1 MVIFVTL
8 SKSALYRIGVL
19 EFLSDVD
26 QGQLKKATSFPF
38 CPNNFLGANY
48 KFNNANIMAPPFILS
63 IIIFLFLLAGIRI
76 IFEYKR
82 ALKFRF
88 GKYVKTLQP
97 GFRWII
103 PLVETIQTVDIR
115 VITINIISQE
125 VMTEDNVPCSIDGV
139 VFFKINNPEKAVLE
153 VEEYRFAITQ
163 LAQAALRDVCGKVE
177 LDTILSKREE
187 MGKNIKAIVE
197 LETKEWGIEIIDVKI
212 KDIQLPENMKRMMAN
227 QAEAERSRRARIIL
241 ALAEEQAAGK
251 LLEAGK
257 LIDQSPSAI
266 KLRLYQTLSNIAAEK
281 NSTILFP
288 FPEEVLPRNPVKKSK
303 NKK

>member
-1 MVIFVTL
+1 MNPPLI
-8 SKSALYRIGVL
+8 IGL
-19 EFLSDVD
+19 L
-26 QGQLKKATSFPF
+26 
-38 CPNNFLGANY
+38 LG
-48 KFNNANIMAPPFILS
+48 
-63 IIIFLFLLAGIRI
+63 LFFLAGIRI

-88 GKYVKTLQP
+88 GKYIKTLQP

-103 PLVETIQTVDIR
+103 PFIETIQIVDIR
-115 VITINIISQE
+115 VITFNIVSQE

-139 VFFKINNPEKAVLE
+139 VFFKIDNPEKAVLE
-153 VEEYRFAITQ
+153 VEEYKFAITQ
-163 LAQAALRDVCGKVE
+163 LSQAALRDVCGKVE

-197 LETKEWGIEIIDVKI
+197 QETGEWGIVIIDVKI
-212 KDIQLPENMKRMMAN
+212 KDIQLPENMRRMMAN

-266 KLRLYQTLSNIAAEK
+266 KLRLYQTLSNIASEK

-288 FPEEVLPRNPVKKSK
+288 FPEEMLPRNPKKE
-303 NKK
+303 

>member
-1 MVIFVTL
+1 MSFTIFF
-8 SKSALYRIGVL
+8 S
-19 EFLSDVD
+19 
-26 QGQLKKATSFPF
+26 
-38 CPNNFLGANY
+38 
-48 KFNNANIMAPPFILS
+48 IL
-63 IIIFLFLLAGIRI
+63 IFLFLFGGIRI
-76 IFEYKR
+76 VFEYKR

-88 GKYVKTLQP
+88 GKYIKILEP

-103 PLVETIQTVDIR
+103 PIVESIQVVDIR

-139 VFFKINNPEKAVLE
+139 VFFKVSNPEKAVLE
-153 VEEYRFAITQ
+153 VEEFNFAITQ

-187 MGKNIKAIVE
+187 MGKNIKSIVE
-197 LETKEWGIEIIDVKI
+197 HETKDWGIEIIDVKI
-212 KDIQLPENMKRMMAN
+212 KDIQLPENMRRMMAN

-266 KLRLYQTLSNIAAEK
+266 KLRLYQTLANIASEK

-288 FPEEVLPRNPVKKSK
+288 FPEEVLPRNKK
-303 NKK
+303 KKD

>member
-1 MVIFVTL
+1 MNQMV
-8 SKSALYRIGVL
+8 
-19 EFLSDVD
+19 
-26 QGQLKKATSFPF
+26 
-38 CPNNFLGANY
+38 
-48 KFNNANIMAPPFILS
+48 ILS
-63 IIIFLFLLAGIRI
+63 IILVLFLFSGIKI
-76 IFEYKR
+76 VFEYKR

-88 GKYVKTLQP
+88 GKYIKTLQP

-103 PLVETIQTVDIR
+103 PIVETVQIVDIR
-115 VITINIISQE
+115 VITINIVSQE

-153 VEEYRFAITQ
+153 VEEFKFAITQ

-187 MGKNIKAIVE
+187 MGKNIKGIVE
-197 LETKEWGIEIIDVKI
+197 QETKEWGIEINDVKI
-212 KDIQLPENMKRMMAN
+212 KDIQLPENMRRMMAN

-288 FPEEVLPRNPVKKSK
+288 FPEEVLPRKT
-303 NKK
+303 NKKKKKG

>member
-1 MVIFVTL
+1 MNP
-8 SKSALYRIGVL
+8 Y
-19 EFLSDVD
+19 
-26 QGQLKKATSFPF
+26 
-38 CPNNFLGANY
+38 
-48 KFNNANIMAPPFILS
+48 MILS
-63 IIIFLFLLAGIRI
+63 IVFGIFLLSGIRV

-88 GKYVKTLQP
+88 GKYIKTLKP

-103 PLVETIQTVDIR
+103 PIVETIQVVDIR
-115 VITINIISQE
+115 VITINILSQE

-139 VFFKINNPEKAVLE
+139 VFFKIDDPERAVLE
-153 VEEYRFAITQ
+153 VEQYKFAITQ

-187 MGKNIKAIVE
+187 MGKNIKKIVE
-197 LETKEWGIEIIDVKI
+197 EETKEWGIEINDVKI
-212 KDIQLPENMKRMMAN
+212 KDIQLPENMRRMMAN

-257 LIDQSPSAI
+257 LIDESPSAI

-281 NSTILFP
+281 NSTIIFP
-288 FPEEVLPRNPVKKSK
+288 FPEEVLHKKGE
-303 NKK
+303 N

>member
-1 MVIFVTL
+1 MFPILVL
-8 SKSALYRIGVL
+8 GVL
-19 EFLSDVD
+19 F
-26 QGQLKKATSFPF
+26 G
-38 CPNNFLGANY
+38 
-48 KFNNANIMAPPFILS
+48 
-63 IIIFLFLLAGIRI
+63 LFLLSGIRI

-88 GKYVKTLQP
+88 GKYIKTLQP

-103 PLVETIQTVDIR
+103 PLVETVQIVDIR
-115 VITINIISQE
+115 VITINIVSQE
-125 VMTEDNVPCSIDGV
+125 VMTADNVPCSIDGV
-139 VFFKINNPEKAVLE
+139 VFFKILDPEKAVLE

-163 LAQAALRDVCGKVE
+163 LSQAALRDVCGKVE

-187 MGKNIKAIVE
+187 MGNNIKQIVMQ
-197 LETKEWGIEIIDVKI
+197 ETVIWGIDIIDVKI

-288 FPEEVLPRNPVKKSK
+288 FPEEALPRNPKKE
-303 NKK
+303 

>member
-1 MVIFVTL
+1 MNPPLLFT
-8 SKSALYRIGVL
+8 VL
-19 EFLSDVD
+19 
-26 QGQLKKATSFPF
+26 
-38 CPNNFLGANY
+38 
-48 KFNNANIMAPPFILS
+48 
-63 IIIFLFLLAGIRI
+63 IIVFLLSGIRI

-88 GKYVKTLQP
+88 GKYIKTLQP
-97 GFRWII
+97 GFKWII
-103 PLVETIQTVDIR
+103 PFIETIQIVDIR
-115 VITINIISQE
+115 VITINVVSQE

-139 VFFKINNPEKAVLE
+139 VFFKIQNPEKAVLE
-153 VEEYRFAITQ
+153 VEEFKFAITQ
-163 LAQAALRDVCGKVE
+163 LSQAALRDVCGKVE

-187 MGKNIKAIVE
+187 MGNNIKNIVE
-197 LETKEWGIEIIDVKI
+197 VETKEWGIKIIDVKI

-288 FPEEVLPRNPVKKSK
+288 FPRRSFA
-303 NKK
+303 

>member
-1 MVIFVTL
+1 MNLPMFFLIIVIV
-8 SKSALYRIGVL
+8 
-19 EFLSDVD
+19 
-26 QGQLKKATSFPF
+26 
-38 CPNNFLGANY
+38 
-48 KFNNANIMAPPFILS
+48 
-63 IIIFLFLLAGIRI
+63 FLLSGIRI

-88 GKYVKTLQP
+88 GKYVSTLKP
-97 GFRWII
+97 GFRWVI
-103 PLVETIQTVDIR
+103 PVVETIQVVDIR
-115 VITINIISQE
+115 VITFNIDSQE

-139 VFFKINNPEKAVLE
+139 VFFKINDPEKAVLE
-153 VEEYRFAITQ
+153 VEEYKFAITQ
-163 LAQAALRDVCGKVE
+163 LSQAALRDVCGKVE

-197 LETKEWGIEIIDVKI
+197 VETKEWGIVIIDVKI
-212 KDIQLPENMKRMMAN
+212 KDIQLPENMRRMMAN

-266 KLRLYQTLSNIAAEK
+266 KLRLYQTLANIASEK

-288 FPEEVLPRNPVKKSK
+288 FPEEVLPRRPKRKTKKK
-303 NKK
+303 

>member
-1 MVIFVTL
+1 
-8 SKSALYRIGVL
+8 
-19 EFLSDVD
+19 
-26 QGQLKKATSFPF
+26 
-38 CPNNFLGANY
+38 
-48 KFNNANIMAPPFILS
+48 
-63 IIIFLFLLAGIRI
+63 LAGIRV

-88 GKYVKTLQP
+88 GKYVGILNP
-97 GFRWII
+97 GLRWII
-103 PLVETIQTVDIR
+103 PIVESIQVVDIR
-115 VITINIISQE
+115 VITINIVSQE

-139 VFFKINNPEKAVLE
+139 VFFKITNPEKAVLE
-153 VEEYRFAITQ
+153 VEQYKFAITQ
-163 LAQAALRDVCGKVE
+163 LSQAALRDVCGKVE

-187 MGKNIKAIVE
+187 MGNNIKNIVVVQ
-197 LETKEWGIEIIDVKI
+197 TSGWGIEIIDVKI

-288 FPEEVLPRNPVKKSK
+288 FPEEVLPRNTKK
-303 NKK
+303 

>member
-1 MVIFVTL
+1 MEDHFFVSLKEVETGSVLPRQNHLHSNHKTGVIMNPALIFFLIIALILL
-8 SKSALYRIGVL
+8 S
-19 EFLSDVD
+19 
-26 QGQLKKATSFPF
+26 
-38 CPNNFLGANY
+38 
-48 KFNNANIMAPPFILS
+48 
-63 IIIFLFLLAGIRI
+63 GIRI

-88 GKYVKTLQP
+88 GKYIKTLNP

-103 PLVETIQTVDIR
+103 PIVETIQTVDIR

-139 VFFKINNPEKAVLE
+139 VFFRITNPEKAVLE
-153 VEEYRFAITQ
+153 VEEFSFAITQ
-163 LAQAALRDVCGKVE
+163 LSQAALRDVCGKVE

-187 MGKNIKAIVE
+187 MGKNIKTIVE
-197 LETKEWGIEIIDVKI
+197 AETGEWGIEIMDVKI
-212 KDIQLPENMKRMMAN
+212 KDIQLPENMRRMMAN

-241 ALAEEQAAGK
+241 AQAEEQAADM
-251 LLEAGK
+251 LLKAGK
-257 LIDQSPSAI
+257 KIDQSPSAI

-288 FPEEVLPRNPVKKSK
+288 FPEEVLPRNTKE
-303 NKK
+303 

>member
-1 MVIFVTL
+1 MNPPILF
-8 SKSALYRIGVL
+8 ALILVL
-19 EFLSDVD
+19 F
-26 QGQLKKATSFPF
+26 F
-38 CPNNFLGANY
+38 
-48 KFNNANIMAPPFILS
+48 
-63 IIIFLFLLAGIRI
+63 LAGIRVV
-76 IFEYKR
+76 FEYKR

-88 GKYVKTLQP
+88 GKYIKTLQP
-97 GFRWII
+97 GFRWIL
-103 PLVETIQTVDIR
+103 PFVETIQMVDIR
-115 VITINIISQE
+115 VITFNVVSQE

-139 VFFKINNPEKAVLE
+139 VFFKIVDPEKAVLE
-153 VEEYRFAITQ
+153 VEEYTFAITQ
-163 LAQAALRDVCGKVE
+163 LSQAALRDVCGKVE

-187 MGKNIKAIVE
+187 MGKNIKSIVD

-288 FPEEVLPRNPVKKSK
+288 FPEEVLPRKRKKAKPKKK
-303 NKK
+303 N

>member
-1 MVIFVTL
+1 MNPVTVLSVIFAV
-8 SKSALYRIGVL
+8 
-19 EFLSDVD
+19 
-26 QGQLKKATSFPF
+26 
-38 CPNNFLGANY
+38 
-48 KFNNANIMAPPFILS
+48 
-63 IIIFLFLLAGIRI
+63 FLLLGIRI

-82 ALKFRF
+82 AIKFRF
-88 GKYVKTLQP
+88 GKYVKILKP

-103 PLVETIQTVDIR
+103 PFVETIQVVDIR
-115 VITINIISQE
+115 VITINIVSQE

-139 VFFKINNPEKAVLE
+139 VFFRINDPEKAVLE
-153 VEEYRFAITQ
+153 VEEYSFAITQ
-163 LAQAALRDVCGKVE
+163 LSQAALRDVCGKVE

-197 LETKEWGIEIIDVKI
+197 KETDEWGIEIIDVKI
-212 KDIQLPENMKRMMAN
+212 KDIQLPENMRRMMAN

-241 ALAEEQAAGK
+241 AVAEEQAAGK

-288 FPEEVLPRNPVKKSK
+288 FPEEVLPHNVK
-303 NKK
+303 NDD

>member
-1 MVIFVTL
+1 MNPLLI
-8 SKSALYRIGVL
+8 IGIVFGL
-19 EFLSDVD
+19 
-26 QGQLKKATSFPF
+26 
-38 CPNNFLGANY
+38 
-48 KFNNANIMAPPFILS
+48 FILS
-63 IIIFLFLLAGIRI
+63 GIRV

-88 GKYVKTLQP
+88 GKYIKTLQP

-103 PLVETIQTVDIR
+103 PIVETIQVVDIR
-115 VITINIISQE
+115 VITFNIDSQE

-139 VFFKINNPEKAVLE
+139 VFFKIDDPEKAVLE
-153 VEEYRFAITQ
+153 VEKYTFAITQ

-177 LDTILSKREE
+177 LDTILSNREE

-197 LETKEWGIEIIDVKI
+197 HETKEWGIVVIDVKI
-212 KDIQLPENMKRMMAN
+212 KDIQLPENMRRMMAN

-257 LIDQSPSAI
+257 IIDQSPSAI
-266 KLRLYQTLSNIAAEK
+266 KLRLYQTLANIASEK
-281 NSTILFP
+281 NSTIVFP
-288 FPEEVLPRNPVKKSK
+288 FPEEMFPKK
-303 NKK
+303 N

>member
-1 MVIFVTL
+1 M
-8 SKSALYRIGVL
+8 
-19 EFLSDVD
+19 
-26 QGQLKKATSFPF
+26 
-38 CPNNFLGANY
+38 N
-48 KFNNANIMAPPFILS
+48 PPLVLS
-63 IIIFLFLLAGIRI
+63 IIIVLFFFAGIRI
-76 IFEYKR
+76 VYEYKR

-88 GKYVKTLQP
+88 GKYIKTLNP

-103 PLVETIQTVDIR
+103 PIVETIQIVDIR
-115 VITINIISQE
+115 VITINIVSQE

-139 VFFKINNPEKAVLE
+139 VFFKIDNPEKAVLE
-153 VEEYRFAITQ
+153 VEEYKFAITQ

-197 LETKEWGIEIIDVKI
+197 IETKDWGIEIIDVKI
-212 KDIQLPENMKRMMAN
+212 KDIQLPENMRRMMAN

-266 KLRLYQTLSNIAAEK
+266 KLRLYQTLANIASEK

-288 FPEEVLPRNPVKKSK
+288 FPEEVLPRRRRKKD
-303 NKK
+303 KK

>member
-1 MVIFVTL
+1 MNPTVIF
-8 SKSALYRIGVL
+8 
-19 EFLSDVD
+19 FL
-26 QGQLKKATSFPF
+26 
-38 CPNNFLGANY
+38 
-48 KFNNANIMAPPFILS
+48 
-63 IIIFLFLLAGIRI
+63 IISLFLLSGIRI

-88 GKYVKTLQP
+88 GKYIKTLNP

-103 PLVETIQTVDIR
+103 PVVETIQVVDIR

-139 VFFKINNPEKAVLE
+139 VFFRITNPEKAVLE
-153 VEEYRFAITQ
+153 VEEFSFAITQ
-163 LAQAALRDVCGKVE
+163 LSQAALRDVCGKVE

-187 MGKNIKAIVE
+187 MGKNIKTIVE
-197 LETKEWGIEIIDVKI
+197 AETGEWGIEIMDVKI
-212 KDIQLPENMKRMMAN
+212 KDIQLPENMRRMMAN

-241 ALAEEQAAGK
+241 AQAEEQAADM
-251 LLEAGK
+251 LLKAGK
-257 LIDQSPSAI
+257 KIDQSPSAI

-288 FPEEVLPRNPVKKSK
+288 FPEEVLPRNSKK
-303 NKK
+303 

>member
-1 MVIFVTL
+1 MNPTL
-8 SKSALYRIGVL
+8 FLTVL
-19 EFLSDVD
+19 A
-26 QGQLKKATSFPF
+26 G
-38 CPNNFLGANY
+38 
-48 KFNNANIMAPPFILS
+48 
-63 IIIFLFLLAGIRI
+63 LFLLSGIRI

-88 GKYVKTLQP
+88 GKYVSTLQP

-103 PLVETIQTVDIR
+103 PIVETIQVVDIR
-115 VITINIISQE
+115 VITINIVSQE

-153 VEEYRFAITQ
+153 VEEYKFAITQ

-187 MGKNIKAIVE
+187 MGKNIKSIVE
-197 LETKEWGIEIIDVKI
+197 IETQEWGIEIIDVKI
-212 KDIQLPENMKRMMAN
+212 KDIQLPENMRRMMAN

-241 ALAEEQAAGK
+241 AQAEEQAAGK

-257 LIDQSPSAI
+257 QIDKSPSAI
-266 KLRLYQTLSNIAAEK
+266 KLRLYQTLANIASEK

-288 FPEEVLPRNPVKKSK
+288 FPEEVLPREQKLKKK
-303 NKK
+303 

>member
-1 MVIFVTL
+1 MSKLVIL
-8 SKSALYRIGVL
+8 GVIAG
-19 EFLSDVD
+19 V
-26 QGQLKKATSFPF
+26 
-38 CPNNFLGANY
+38 
-48 KFNNANIMAPPFILS
+48 
-63 IIIFLFLLAGIRI
+63 FLLTGIRV

-88 GKYVKTLQP
+88 GKYIKTLQP

-103 PLVETIQTVDIR
+103 PIIETIQIVDIR
-115 VITINIISQE
+115 VITFNIDSQE

-153 VEEYRFAITQ
+153 VEEYKFAITQ

-187 MGKNIKAIVE
+187 MGKNIKEIVE
-197 LETKEWGIEIIDVKI
+197 QETKEWGIIINDVKI
-212 KDIQLPENMKRMMAN
+212 KDIQLPENMRRMMAN

-281 NSTILFP
+281 NSTIIFP
-288 FPEEVLPRNPVKKSK
+288 FPEEVLPVKKRK
-303 NKK
+303 PKKKGLNN

>member
-1 MVIFVTL
+1 MNPSL
-8 SKSALYRIGVL
+8 
-19 EFLSDVD
+19 
-26 QGQLKKATSFPF
+26 
-38 CPNNFLGANY
+38 
-48 KFNNANIMAPPFILS
+48 FILL
-63 IIIFLFLLAGIRI
+63 ILGFFLLSGIRI

-88 GKYVKTLQP
+88 GKFVKTLEP

-103 PLVETIQTVDIR
+103 PVMETIQIVDIR
-115 VITINIISQE
+115 VITINIVSQE
-125 VMTEDNVPCSIDGV
+125 VMTSDNVPCSIDGV
-139 VFFKINNPEKAVLE
+139 VFYKVNNPEKAVLE
-153 VEEYRFAITQ
+153 VEDFKFAISQ

-177 LDTILSKREE
+177 LDTILSNREE

-197 LETKEWGIEIIDVKI
+197 KETKVWGIEIIDVKI
-212 KDIQLPENMKRMMAN
+212 KDIQLPENMRRMMAN

-266 KLRLYQTLSNIAAEK
+266 KLRLYQTLANIASEK

-288 FPEEVLPRNPVKKSK
+288 FPEEVLPRIVKKAKKK
-303 NKK
+303 NKKAE

>member
-1 MVIFVTL
+1 MNPALIFTV
-8 SKSALYRIGVL
+8 V
-19 EFLSDVD
+19 VVV
-26 QGQLKKATSFPF
+26 
-38 CPNNFLGANY
+38 
-48 KFNNANIMAPPFILS
+48 
-63 IIIFLFLLAGIRI
+63 FLLSGIRV

-88 GKYVKTLQP
+88 GKHVSTLQP

-103 PLVETIQTVDIR
+103 PLVETIQIVDIR
-115 VITINIISQE
+115 VITINVVSQE

-139 VFFKINNPEKAVLE
+139 VFFKVVDPEMAVLE
-153 VEEYRFAITQ
+153 VEEYSFAITQ
-163 LAQAALRDVCGKVE
+163 LSQAALRDVCGKVE

-187 MGKNIKAIVE
+187 MGNNIKKIVE
-197 LETKEWGIEIIDVKI
+197 VETKEWGIDIIDVKI

-288 FPEEVLPRNPVKKSK
+288 FPEEVLPQKPKKDVG
-303 NKK
+303 